1 VEVRASDVVGA
12 LVLALVLVALVVLLV
27 LAGLPSHPTTAG

>member
-1 VEVRASDVVGA
+1 VEVRARDVVGA
-12 LVLALVLVALVVLLV
+12 LVLAVFLVALVVLLV